1 MPPIIHIQ
9 ATPSTNSYLRQ
20 LLSEEKLEEGTIVI
34 TNHQTAGRGQRGNTW
49 ESEKGKNLTFSMVLH
64 PSFIP
69 IHEQF
74 ILSQIVSLAIKTV
87 LDEYKMGITIKWP
100 NDIYWQEKKICGI
113 LIENALSEDRIENCI
128 IGIGLNINQ
137 KQFNSDAPNPI
148 SLTHITKKNQELEPI
163 LIAIQNHILSYY
175 QKIKE
180 GNRISIIEEYKQ
192 SLFRK
197 EGFHLYSDGE
207 RTFEAQII
215 DIELS
220 GHLILRTKDKKDL
233 KFAFKEVKYI
243 LK

>member
-9 ATPSTNSYLRQ
+9 ETESTNSYLRK
-20 LLSEEKLEEGTIVI
+20 LLIERELEEGTIII

-49 ESEKGKNLTFSMVLH
+49 ESKKGENLTFSIVLY
-64 PSFIP
+64 PTFIP
-69 IHEQF
+69 IYEQF
-74 ILSQIVSLAIKTV
+74 ILSQIVSLSIMKV
-87 LDEYKMGITIKWP
+87 LFQYNTDITIKWP

-128 IGIGLNINQ
+128 IGVGLNINQ
-137 KQFNSDAPNPI
+137 KQFDSDAPNPI
-148 SLTHITKKNQELEPI
+148 SLTHITQKDQELEPI
-163 LIAIQNHILSYY
+163 LMAIQNHILSYY

-220 GHLILRTKDKKDL
+220 GHLILRTKDKKNL